1 MILELGVVSGVI
13 GLFLARK
20 TKPVKAVIGAGKNV
34 VMKTRLAQ
42 SFVLS
47 NAKDNIKNEFNSE
60 KERLR
65 EDIIELEIDKKSLS
79 KKQEYVKFLEFALQ
93 DSEVSEEERHQLD
106 KEKSIKE
113 TEISILLEAVNQK
126 ELSITQRGKSLE
138 QYQIKVLDKRLS
150 EAEIAE
156 IVFHQQNK
164 IDDLQSKLE
173 QVESLGDNTITNS
186 IVSRYASGGVM
197 KSTLPIHKRYELLEK
212 YKKIN

>member
-1 MILELGVVSGVI
+1 MILELGVVGGVI

-20 TKPVKAVIGAGKNV
+20 TKPVKAVIGAGKNI

-138 QYQIKVLDKRLS
+138 QYQNKVLDKRLS

-173 QVESLGDNTITNS
+173 QVETLGDNTITNS

>member
-1 MILELGVVSGVI
+1 MILELSVVGGVI

-20 TKPVKAVIGAGKNV
+20 TKPVKAVIGAGKNI

-93 DSEVSEEERHQLD
+93 DSEVSEEERQQLD

-138 QYQIKVLDKRLS
+138 QYQNKVLDKRLS

-173 QVESLGDNTITNS
+173 QVETLGDNTITNS

>member
-20 TKPVKAVIGAGKNV
+20 TKPVKSVIGAGKNV

-138 QYQIKVLDKRLS
+138 QYQNKVLDKRLS